1 MVASDQPT
9 LALAE
14 RVASAARE
22 LGIETAVIGAIA
34 LAAHNYIRG
43 TLDVDLAT
51 RVEHIED
58 LRRLQQ
64 KLVALG
70 LETELRTPDDEDP
83 LGGVLEVW
91 EREGDEDTPINPVEV
106 VNFFNPYRPEH
117 NPGTAAVRNATP
129 IEGSSLRYV
138 QLADLIALKL
148 YTGALRDRAD
158 VVELL
163 TRNPDADR
171 DAIRAAC
178 APFGLGE
185 SLEQLL
191 LEADRIT
198 SADG

>member
-1 MVASDQPT
+1 MSATDQLT

-51 RVEHIED
+51 RVESIDE

-64 KLVALG
+64 KLESIG
-70 LETELRTPDDEDP
+70 LSTELRTPDEADP

-91 EREGDEDTPINPVEV
+91 EYADDEQIPINPVEL
-106 VNFFNPYRPEH
+106 VNFFNPYRPGT
-117 NPGTAAVRNATP
+117 NPGTAAVRNASA
-129 IEGSSLRYV
+129 IDGSSLRYV

-148 YTGALRDRAD
+148 YSGSLRDRVD

-163 TRNPDADR
+163 TRNPDADHER
-171 DAIRAAC
+171 IRAAC
-178 APFGLGE
+178 APFGLGDV
-185 SLEQLL
+185 LEQLL
-191 LEADRIT
+191 RDVARIREAD
-198 SADG
+198 G